1 MKLKWLS
8 LNWLIV
14 GPKTKF
20 VALATS
26 LLFVLVLQGH
36 AHAQSS
42 QIQGPRDNAQVYS
55 GVVYGPIDQNDT
67 LWRIASR
74 YKQDS
79 QFSVYQVMLAIY
91 ELNQQA
97 FENGNFNT
105 MVNGATLRLPSDRYI
120 ARMDVQAGRAKAERD
135 DRAFGR
141 QNSVRNTN
149 PQNTAQTPSSA
160 PPQTNQANLK
170 PEVPLVNQE
179 DLSKTQSQLQNQLNG
194 LRRQQQ
200 EQFVALKNQVAASI
214 NSVEILLDENRKL
227 NDRLQQIDDNNRN
240 LTTKV
245 ETELQVQI
253 DQQVE
258 QLNQLIE
265 LITDAEQRRIDE
277 ESKSIMSIL
286 SSNTAIILMS
296 VGFTLL
302 ALIGFGIFLLRKTG
316 PKSDA
321 VIQTGNNAK
330 KSDDIVDDDLVIGE
344 LDDETD
350 QDSDDLL
357 AALEQDANT
366 QDDDI
371 LSDELEDDDVL
382 AALDDDDL
390 GGGFDIDDEL
400 GPEAD
405 ENTDSAGDDFDGLDD
420 DMLVPDSPASEKKEG
435 QEKTTEELDFDEIS
449 LDDDEDSAEG
459 ISLDEEADV
468 DLASTQTNEEI
479 DLSGDDT
486 DTTIEPQTPDE
497 GNPNPFDESI
507 EASDDGTPEDIS
519 LDENGEIDEDTL
531 DQIEQKIEE
540 KDQTINKL
548 ADELIE
554 ELDSG
559 DQEGSDNGEDELK
572 SSEDSPE
579 DETVSSEIDD
589 DSELDGDAQ
598 TTLEEGDAETVDL
611 SASTESASLD
621 NADVESLMDGLDDV
635 IDIDNDDSTLDDDN
649 TDLSNE
655 LLSELEQDSEVQD
668 ELDALLADEDLIEP
682 EPTEDGGLATD
693 DQVGSELDETIL
705 DLSGGES
712 ELDSVT
718 EDDAIDLSDASD
730 DISDTGADDQ
740 VLSDDVS
747 ALADELLE
755 ELESDGEDSDELDSL
770 LDELDEEPD
779 QQNGDLLGQT
789 DDILEPVDES
799 VVDEISTAPASL
811 DADDLLDDIPS
822 FTSEISGEDNPTEE
836 AIAEEFVPEEVIPE
850 EVIPEE
856 VIPEETMPVKNSA
869 ETSSAEESTHES
881 SQSEK
886 ESSDEPEQPKP
897 EKQELSQ
904 EDKTTTD
911 SPKSSLDALV
921 DGDESDEDQDVL
933 SGLPDLDGW
942 LDEEEPQPSS
952 ADASKQDGFTG
963 NVEEAPGEDIDSG
976 LDLSALELDDI
987 DIDGEQN
994 IGSESAD
1001 KLGLDNEDELLEGL
1015 DNADFDDM
1023 LNDLA
1028 DDETSQANDPLA
1040 QAGLDI
1046 EALMTEEDKSGIA
1059 GSDEDSSR
1067 SVESINDID
1076 DAFVDVDDLL
1086 KESDAMPEMQ
1096 DDDLDLDLENS
1107 LDKLVLG
1114 GDEANSE
1121 TISDD
1126 ENDQASNLDLAQVY
1140 IDMEDF
1146 EAAQELLDEV
1156 TRKGNEQ
1163 QKTEA
1168 ASLLGS
1174 FT

>member
-1 MKLKWLS
+1 MKLKWLG
-8 LNWLIV
+8 LNRLTV

-26 LLFVLVLQGH
+26 LLLVLVLQGH

-149 PQNTAQTPSSA
+149 NTNPQNTAQVPA
-160 PPQTNQANLK
+160 GVPPQTNQANLK

-277 ESKSIMSIL
+277 ESKSIMAIL

-316 PKSDA
+316 PKSEA
-321 VIQTGNNAK
+321 VTQTSKNVK

-357 AALEQDANT
+357 AALEQDANA

-390 GGGFDIDDEL
+390 GGGFDIDDDL

-405 ENTDSAGDDFDGLDD
+405 ENTDSASDDFDGLDD
-420 DMLVPDSPASEKKEG
+420 DMLVPDSPASKKKEVA
-435 QEKTTEELDFDEIS
+435 EKTTEELDFDEIS

-479 DLSGDDT
+479 DLSGDDSNAAE
-486 DTTIEPQTPDE
+486 EPKTPSE
-497 GNPNPFDESI
+497 ENPNPFEESI
-507 EASDDGTPEDIS
+507 EPSDDGTPEGIG

-554 ELDSG
+554 ELENG
-559 DQEGSDNGEDELK
+559 DQNGEEKLQT
-572 SSEDSPE
+572 SEQSPE
-579 DETVSSEIDD
+579 DETVSSDIDD
-589 DSELDGDAQ
+589 DGDLDVDAQ
-598 TTLEEGDAETVDL
+598 TTPEEDDAATVDL
-611 SASTESASLD
+611 SEPTESASLD

-635 IDIDNDDSTLDDDN
+635 IDMESEGSTLDDDN

-682 EPTEDGGLATD
+682 EPAESGKSAPDE
-693 DQVGSELDETIL
+693 QVGNELDEQIL

-718 EDDAIDLSDASD
+718 EDDAIDLSDVGDEINDAS
-730 DISDTGADDQ
+730 ADEE

-770 LDELDEEPD
+770 LDELDEEPG
-779 QQNGDLLGQT
+779 QQNDDLAANES
-789 DDILEPVDES
+789 EPVIKS
-799 VVDEISTAPASL
+799 VVDETSATPASI

-822 FTSEISGEDNPTEE
+822 FTSEISDEENPPEK
-836 AIAEEFVPEEVIPE
+836 AIAEEVIHEEI
-850 EVIPEE
+850 
-856 VIPEETMPVKNSA
+856 IPEETVPKQNSTDTGSA
-869 ETSSAEESTHES
+869 EES

-886 ESSDEPEQPKP
+886 ESSDEAEQPKR
-897 EKQELSQ
+897 EEQELNQ
-904 EDKTTTD
+904 EDDETTTD
-911 SPKSSLDALV
+911 TPKSTLDALV
-921 DGDESDEDQDVL
+921 DEDESNEDQDVL

-952 ADASKQDGFTG
+952 AVASKQDDFIG
-963 NVEEAPGEDIDSG
+963 NEVDALDEDIDSG

-987 DIDGEQN
+987 VINREEN
-994 IGSESAD
+994 IVSQSAD
-1001 KLGLDNEDELLEGL
+1001 KLGLDNEDELLQGL

-1028 DDETSQANDPLA
+1028 DDENSKANDPLA

-1046 EALMTEEDKSGIA
+1046 EALMTEEGKSGIA
-1059 GSDEDSSR
+1059 GSNQDSSA
-1067 SVESINDID
+1067 SLESIDDID

-1114 GDEANSE
+1114 GEEADSE

-1163 QKTEA
+1163 QKAEA
-1168 ASLLGS
+1168 ASLLES